1 MKTLKASKF
10 FEIRFSEIDSMKVA
24 WHGSY
29 VLYLEDAREF
39 WGAKYG
45 LGYQDFMDNR
55 YYAPIVEMDIRYKK
69 PLFYGMKARID
80 IIYQPTIS
88 SKIVFDYE
96 IYNFAD
102 DSLIATA
109 HTVQVFID
117 TYYELVLDN
126 PDFYQEWKE
135 KWSVL

>member
-1 MKTLKASKF
+1 MKALKASKF

-55 YYAPIVEMDIRYKK
+55 YYAPIVEMDIR
-69 PLFYGMKARID
+69 
-80 IIYQPTIS
+80 
-88 SKIVFDYE
+88 
-96 IYNFAD
+96 
-102 DSLIATA
+102 
-109 HTVQVFID
+109 
-117 TYYELVLDN
+117 
-126 PDFYQEWKE
+126 
-135 KWSVL
+135 

>member
-1 MKTLKASKF
+1 MKALKASKF

-55 YYAPIVEMDIRYKK
+55 YYAPIVEMDIRYKN

-96 IYNFAD
+96 IYNTERD
-102 DSLIATA
+102 R
-109 HTVQVFID
+109 
-117 TYYELVLDN
+117 
-126 PDFYQEWKE
+126 K
-135 KWSVL
+135 

>member
-1 MKTLKASKF
+1 MKALKASKF

-45 LGYQDFMDNR
+45 LGYQDFIDNR

-96 IYNFAD
+96 IYNTAD
-102 DSLIATA
+102 ESLIATA

-117 TYYELVLDN
+117 TNYELVLDN

>member
-1 MKTLKASKF
+1 MKALKASKF

-55 YYAPIVEMDIRYKK
+55 YYAPIVEMDIRYKN

-96 IYNFAD
+96 IYNAAD

-117 TYYELVLDN
+117 TNYELVLDN

>member
-1 MKTLKASKF
+1 MASKF

-55 YYAPIVEMDIRYKK
+55 YYAPIVEMDIRYKN

-96 IYNFAD
+96 IYNAAD

-109 HTVQVFID
+109 HTVQVFVD
-117 TYYELVLDN
+117 TNYELVLDN
-126 PDFYQEWKE
+126 PDFYREWKE

>member
-1 MKTLKASKF
+1 MKALKASKF

-55 YYAPIVEMDIRYKK
+55 YYAPIVEMDIRYKN

-96 IYNFAD
+96 IYNTETD
-102 DSLIATA
+102 ELMATGR
-109 HTVQVFID
+109 TVQVFMD
-117 TYYELVLDN
+117 KNYQLVWIT
-126 PDFYQEWKE
+126 PDFYQEWK
-135 KWSVL
+135 

>member
-1 MKTLKASKF
+1 MKALKASKF

-96 IYNFAD
+96 IYNIAD
-102 DSLIATA
+102 ESLIATA

-117 TYYELVLDN
+117 TNYELVLDN

>member
-29 VLYLEDAREF
+29 ALYLEDAREF

-45 LGYQDFMDNR
+45 LGYQDFMNNH